1 MPAGGFLRLFVMF
14 CGDGQCVQEDQHDHP
29 PVEESRLHVHSA
41 FTTQPAIPLTSQF
54 TVEGTVEEQ
63 LKKSFAVFIYFFI
76 IITAVPESQLL
87 QSEVDLFIFFHILQM
102 DTIRQKDRIEILKH
116 SCWYRVTRHSST
128 N

>member
-54 TVEGTVEEQ
+54 TVERTVEKQ
-63 LKKSFAVFIYFFI
+63 LKKSFAVFIFFFFI

-87 QSEVDLFIFFHILQM
+87 QSEVDLLIFFHILQM
-102 DTIRQKDRIEILKH
+102 DTRNQTKRQD
-116 SCWYRVTRHSST
+116 
-128 N
+128 